1 MHAAEIWP
9 AADDGQASSYV
20 NIALPAA
27 PHRFELGGR
36 RRAHPAEADDVECAT
51 HQLPQQPCAE
61 ISTAAFTCLC
71 ETANGVHADG
81 STYKQVA

>member
-9 AADDGQASSYV
+9 TADNGQASSSV
-20 NIALPAA
+20 KIALSAT

-51 HQLPQQPCAE
+51 HQLPQQPCTE
-61 ISTAAFTCLC
+61 ISTAAFTYLC
-71 ETANGVHADG
+71 ETANGIHADN
-81 STYKQVA
+81 STYNQVA